1 MAFSYPARASVVAL
15 ISLAL
20 AGCTTT
26 QTEFANNPKAVDKVS
41 LCRTYLQSQDP
52 VFQQQI
58 VAELDK
64 RSVKAW
70 DCPALVQQQ
79 NQVATAI
86 VAVALIGGAVAYCS
100 NHHCGGSSYQAYQG
114 NCRYNWQRDAAGN
127 RCGDRSAAARPGGWG
142 P

>member
-1 MAFSYPARASVVAL
+1 MASYYSARAGVAAL
-15 ISLAL
+15 LTLAL

-26 QTEFANNPKAVDKVS
+26 QAEFAKDPKAVDQVS
-41 LCRTYLQSQDP
+41 LCRTYLESPDP

-58 VAELDK
+58 VAELAK
-64 RSVKAW
+64 RGVSAW

-100 NHHCGGSSYQAYQG
+100 NHHCGGSSYQSYPG
-114 NCRYNWQRDAAGN
+114 NCRYGWQRDAAGN
-127 RCGDRSAAARPGGWG
+127 RCGDRSAAARPGGW
-142 P
+142 